1 MDILLICL
9 CNKLLK
15 TILHEPMDID
25 ALLFLLAGLLVR
37 ALSLIIFIT
46 VVPADLIDFLVR
58 KFL

>member
-15 TILHEPMDID
+15 TILHESMDID

>member
-15 TILHEPMDID
+15 AILHESMDID